1 MMINEITAVQNHDE
15 RLREA
20 IHSERPKLI
29 QSPVDGL
36 IAADVMRENFTKFTD
51 MDSTWLAECLFTKKL
66 LSKARFMKVLNS
78 PGHLNCALLETCDI
92 VKSNGEAFND
102 FLLVLLDE
110 PVHKPLAMLLKSEYG
125 KC

>member
-1 MMINEITAVQNHDE
+1 MINEIPAVQNHDE
-15 RLREA
+15 RLQET
-20 IHSERPKLI
+20 IHSGHPKLL

-36 IAADVMRENFTKFTD
+36 IAAEVMRENFTKFTD
-51 MDSTWLAECLFTKKL
+51 MDPTWLAESLFTKKL
-66 LSKARFMKVLNS
+66 LSKACFKKVLNS
-78 PGHLNCALLETCDI
+78 PGHLNSALLETCDI

-110 PVHKPLAMLLKSEYG
+110 PVHTPLAMALESEYG

>member
-15 RLREA
+15 QLQHA
-20 IHSERPKLI
+20 GHPKLI

-51 MDSTWLAECLFTKKL
+51 MDPKWLAECLYTKKL
-66 LSKARFMKVLNS
+66 LSKARFEKVLHS
-78 PGHLNCALLETCDI
+78 PGNLNSALLETCGI
-92 VKSNGEAFND
+92 VKSDGEAFND

-110 PVHKPLAMLLKSEYG
+110 PVHKPLVMVLKKEYG